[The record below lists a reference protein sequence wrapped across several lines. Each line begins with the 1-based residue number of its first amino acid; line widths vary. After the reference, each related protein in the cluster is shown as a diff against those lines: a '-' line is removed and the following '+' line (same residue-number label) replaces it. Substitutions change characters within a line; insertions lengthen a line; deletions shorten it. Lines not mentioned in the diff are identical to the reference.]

1 MATYW
6 GYGGYGGYT
15 IEGYDGSSWV
25 TLASGKHAAFGT
37 LDISNYS
44 EIRVS
49 IAKGWDDSDWN
60 RTGLY
65 MVVACGVDEIIKP

>member
-49 IAKGWDDSDWN
+49 VAKDV
-60 RTGLY
+60 R
-65 MVVACGVDEIIKP
+65 